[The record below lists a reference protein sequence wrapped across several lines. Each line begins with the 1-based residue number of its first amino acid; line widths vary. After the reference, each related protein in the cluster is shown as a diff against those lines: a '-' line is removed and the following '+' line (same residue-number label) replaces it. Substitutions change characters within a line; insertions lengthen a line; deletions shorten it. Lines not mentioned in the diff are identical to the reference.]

1 MPSYPL
7 KWNEKNNNISTEK
20 IDLLREENV
29 QLKNKVSKLEKRV
42 ESLEKEFE
50 NLLINIEW
58 YEMIEKEIAFDENGE
73 RVDGKYTLSSENIDN
88 ITKDVKEL
96 IQYIEWSFKYIPN
109 ADSNKQ
115 KRAKRV
121 LEIQNNFY

>member
-50 NLLINIEW
+50 NLLINIE
-58 YEMIEKEIAFDENGE
+58 
-73 RVDGKYTLSSENIDN
+73 
-88 ITKDVKEL
+88 
-96 IQYIEWSFKYIPN
+96 
-109 ADSNKQ
+109 
-115 KRAKRV
+115 
-121 LEIQNNFY
+121 